1 MKRTKIKTSSVSDE
15 QLIKDYLEA
24 DGNITYCEPG
34 TESENI
40 VYTAGT
46 RRKKDYS
53 KEENK

>member
-1 MKRTKIKTSSVSDE
+1 MKRTTVRKTNVSDE

-40 VYTAGT
+40 TYAAGT

-53 KEENK
+53 KEEKK